1 MAPKMITLLRK
12 SAAISTALLLA
23 SCAAKKE
30 SVPPENPNDAP
41 TLTADFVDGPAP
53 SEKKPLIAGIG
64 SFFSQL
70 LPRKSPPAPVASPV
84 NWAGEIRMV
93 NIAENFVLVESNSPV
108 ATIPGEK
115 YLVIQNGIE
124 TGAVRMSSLR
134 NPPFLIADIVSG
146 DPSPGDKIY
155 LPQPSVSV
163 PTADTHP
170 APKPSFFQKWLREIL
185 PSSKIKE

>member
-1 MAPKMITLLRK
+1 MITLLRK

-23 SCAAKKE
+23 SCATKKE
-30 SVPPENPNDAP
+30 STPVENPSDAP
-41 TLTADFVDGPAP
+41 ALTANFVDGHAP
-53 SEKKPLIAGIG
+53 LQKKTFFADIG
-64 SFFSQL
+64 PFFSQL
-70 LPRKSPPAPVASPV
+70 LPRKSPPAPAASPV

-163 PTADTHP
+163 PATETRP
-170 APKPSFFQKWLREIL
+170 APKPGLFQKWLREIL
-185 PSSKIKE
+185 PSSKSKE